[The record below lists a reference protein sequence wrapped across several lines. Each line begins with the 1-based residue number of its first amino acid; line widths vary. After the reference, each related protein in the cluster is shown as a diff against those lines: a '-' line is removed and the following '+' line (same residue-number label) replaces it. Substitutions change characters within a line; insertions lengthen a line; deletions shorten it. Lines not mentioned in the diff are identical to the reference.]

1 MLKSFWSVLL
11 GIGLAAPA
19 AAQTPAT
26 PVPAT
31 LKAWPL
37 RTIAASDT
45 SFADLAP
52 LAAAIGSARV
62 VFLGELTHGEGES
75 FAAKARLVNF
85 LHRRLGFN
93 LLAFES
99 GFYEVGKAQQERA
112 SGQPLTECLQKSL
125 FPIWTSTQEFQ
136 ALLPVLQSPRLQLA
150 GFDSQFSGSYQ
161 DELADDLQEFL
172 RGAPRAATLPFEPL
186 AAAITALAETF
197 HLPSDLPYADLARLV
212 QQFAPPL
219 QAAASQGSPAHR
231 QYARLWLQR
240 LRNLEAQARISI
252 HQNPD
257 SLNAANFRYRD
268 TNERD
273 AQMAANLLFLTREHP
288 QAKIICW
295 GASAHFANRIAALQ
309 NPEMADGHPMGQV
322 FRAQYP
328 GAVYSLAVAVGGGS
342 HGMLGTAA
350 QPVPPPA
357 PGSLEAALN
366 QQDHPY
372 AFVNLHQEL
381 ENQSF
386 AASLLGHEPLT
397 GQWSQVFDGVLFLQT
412 VTPPHLIGAVAQEL
426 SPPAVPAA
434 AAPPVAGAA
443 ARLAN
448 AATHTI
454 QGQVVDA
461 ATGQPVE
468 FASVQWGRTAYGTT
482 TDAHGRFA
490 LEVPAAGPAQ
500 QLLVSE
506 MGYQTL
512 TVPVTPA
519 DLLVVRLPPAAY
531 GLSEV
536 VVSARR
542 LDARQLLA
550 EAIRRIPTNYVQ
562 QDFNARVYTH
572 AVATN
577 LDSVLRDSEYTALL
591 YDQDGYHD
599 RRFATSQVE
608 EKRLNRQAVNNSGS
622 VLHFV
627 GGCPHLNDSDAL
639 LSPLFSAG
647 KLSRF
652 ELTLLPTTTYA
663 GQEVYALAFR
673 AKRLGHA
680 TTADYFIGSYSG
692 KIYLNAADFAVV
704 RSEMR
709 WVRDTLKLNRVSR
722 HAYTPTTALGQKF
735 RVLAEQNEHR
745 TVMTYQR
752 DATGHYFPA
761 ATLSEWTVAGYD
773 VLRQRNTRMH
783 SAARSVYYDIK
794 TQSCQPVVYEHHAY
808 QPQIDLRF
816 HPYNPEFWAHYTPPV
831 AP

>member
-1 MLKSFWSVLL
+1 MLKSFWSFLFCL
-11 GIGLAAPA
+11 SLAATA
-19 AAQTPAT
+19 VAQTPPT
-26 PVPAT
+26 PVPPT

-75 FAAKARLVNF
+75 FAAKARIVNF

-93 LLAFES
+93 MLAFES
-99 GFYEVGKAQQERA
+99 GFYEVAKAQQERA
-112 SGQPLTECLQKSL
+112 SGQPLAECLQKSL

-136 ALLPVLQSPRLQLA
+136 ALLPVLQSPRLRLA
-150 GFDSQFSGSYQ
+150 GFDCQFTGSYNDDFA
-161 DELADDLQEFL
+161 DELQAFL
-172 RGAPRAATLPFEPL
+172 SGTPQAATLPFEPL
-186 AAAITALAETF
+186 ATAVTTLAETF
-197 HLPSDLPYADLARLV
+197 RLPADMPYTDLARFI
-212 QQFAPPL
+212 QQLTPPL
-219 QAAASQGSPAHR
+219 QAAAGQGSPAHR
-231 QYARLWLQR
+231 QQARRWLQR
-240 LRNLEAQARISI
+240 LRNMEALARSSV

-268 TNERD
+268 NNERD

-295 GASAHFANRIAALQ
+295 GASAHFANRTAALQ
-309 NPEMADGHPMGQV
+309 HPQMADAHPMGQV
-322 FRAQYP
+322 FRAQYL

-342 HGMLGTAA
+342 YGMLGSAPQA
-350 QPVPPPA
+350 VPPPGS
-357 PGSLEAALN
+357 GSLEAALS
-366 QQDHPY
+366 QKGHPY
-372 AFVNLHQEL
+372 AFVNLRQEL
-381 ENQSF
+381 ADKTF
-386 AASLLGHEPLT
+386 TASMLEHTPIA
-397 GQWSQVFDGVLFLQT
+397 GQWSQVFDGVLFLQA
-412 VTPPHLIGAVAQEL
+412 VTPPHRIGVDG
-426 SPPAVPAA
+426 PRPAMPTT
-434 AAPPVAGAA
+434 PEP
-443 ARLAN
+443 ARLAS
-448 AATHTI
+448 AATRTY

-461 ATGQPVE
+461 TTGQALE
-468 FASVQWGRTAYGTT
+468 FASVQWGRTAFGTT

-490 LEVPAAGPAQ
+490 LEVPATGPAQ
-500 QLLVSE
+500 QLMVSN

-512 TVPVTPA
+512 AEPPA
-519 DLLVVRLPPAAY
+519 LTDLLVRLHATAY
-531 GLSEV
+531 GLGEV

-550 EAIRRIPTNYVQ
+550 EAIRRIPANYVQ

-577 LDSVLRDSEYTALL
+577 LDSVLCDSEYTALV
-591 YDQDGYHD
+591 YDQDGYQN

-608 EKRLNRQAVNNSGS
+608 EKRLNRQSANTSGNN
-622 VLHFV
+622 LYYV
-627 GGCPHLNDSDAL
+627 GGCSHLNYNDAL
-639 LSPLFSAG
+639 LSTLFKAG
-647 KLSRF
+647 KASRF

-673 AKRLGHA
+673 AKRLSHG
-680 TTADYFIGSYSG
+680 TTADYFLGSYTG

-709 WVRDTLKLNRVSR
+709 WVRDTLKLNYGARRYYS
-722 HAYTPTTALGQKF
+722 ATTDIGRKF
-735 RVLAEQNEHR
+735 RVLAEQNEHS

-752 DATGHYFPA
+752 DATGHYFP
-761 ATLSEWTVAGYD
+761 TTCLIEWTVAGYD
-773 VLRQRNTRMH
+773 ALRQRNLRMH
-783 SAARSVYYDIK
+783 SAARSVYYDIR
-794 TQSCQPVVYEHHAY
+794 TQNCQPVVYEYHAY

-816 HPYNPEFWAHYTPPV
+816 HPYNHEFWAHYAPPV